1 MGVWAWWQ
9 FWRRPALNESRME
22 RLARTWNTHA
32 AVEDPPGRDPD
43 GPVEVLHPASPAA
56 RVSVGGD
63 PAVHGF
69 AQARAGEHAALY
81 EPTDVCPWCAQGHR
95 FEDVKVEVATV
106 EEPVLPAYNG
116 GTYHEGCYEL
126 LHTMR
131 VL

>member
-1 MGVWAWWQ
+1 
-9 FWRRPALNESRME
+9 ME
-22 RLARTWNTHA
+22 QLARAWNEHA
-32 AVEDPPGRDPD
+32 ATDDVAGRDPD
-43 GPVEVLHPASPAA
+43 GPVEVVQAPCPAA
-56 RVSVGGD
+56 RVSVAGG

-69 AQARAGEHAALY
+69 AQARSGEHAAVY

-95 FEDVKVEVATV
+95 FEDTKVDVATV
-106 EEPVLPAYNG
+106 ADPVLPAYNG